1 MSSSTPADAFRWAV
15 LGPGAI
21 ARKFVAQLPA
31 SRRGVLVAVG
41 SSDPARAAAFAVE
54 HGLPAGAGTGYAEV
68 LADPAVD
75 AVYVATVHTTHTR
88 LTLDALAAGKHVL
101 CEKPLAPGQASV
113 RTMVDAARASG
124 RSLVEAFKFRFHPQT
139 VALLELVAAGRIGEV
154 AHVDAARVSGRSL
167 VEAFK
172 FRFHPQTVALL
183 ELVAAGRI
191 GEVAHVDAAFSFRA
205 PERSGRLFDPA
216 TAGGGILD
224 VGGYPVAFARAVAG
238 AATGQRFAEPERLR
252 ARGVL
257 GPTGVDEW
265 SVAQLDFPGG
275 VTASVRT
282 GVRLAGPNTVSV
294 HGSRGSLH
302 LDQPWTHGPDSLL
315 LVSVVDA
322 EPERLEFTGVHP
334 FALEADA
341 LAASVGVGEAPE
353 MSLDDSLGNAA
364 VLDRWRAAIGL
375 RYPFEDRLA

>member
-1 MSSSTPADAFRWAV
+1 MSSTTPADAFRWAV

-54 HGLPAGAGTGYAEV
+54 HGLPAAAGTGYAEV

-75 AVYVATVHTTHTR
+75 AVYVATVHTTHAR

-101 CEKPLAPGQASV
+101 GEKPLAPDQASV

-139 VALLELVAAGRIGEV
+139 VALL
-154 AHVDAARVSGRSL
+154 D
-167 VEAFK
+167 
-172 FRFHPQTVALL
+172 LL
-183 ELVAAGRI
+183 ATGRI

-205 PERSGRLFDPA
+205 PERSGRLFELG

-252 ARGVL
+252 AVGVL

-282 GVRLAGPNTVSV
+282 GIRLAGPNTVTV
-294 HGSRGSLH
+294 HGSHGTVH
-302 LDQPWTHGPDSLL
+302 LAEPWTHGPDSSL

-322 EPERLEFTGVHP
+322 EPEPVEFTGVHP

-375 RYPFEDRLA
+375 RYPFETTPG